1 MEAEGI
7 AGILAGISGLVTGG
21 LGGIKWVKNQQ
32 VEELK
37 TLFVSYS
44 DAVEFNR
51 KEVTHIKV
59 SLDET
64 RQMHKECEEG
74 RNALECQIDELRDKT
89 QKMETI
95 IQKHIRAK

>member
-89 QKMETI
+89 LKMETI
-95 IQKHIRAK
+95 IQKHIRIN